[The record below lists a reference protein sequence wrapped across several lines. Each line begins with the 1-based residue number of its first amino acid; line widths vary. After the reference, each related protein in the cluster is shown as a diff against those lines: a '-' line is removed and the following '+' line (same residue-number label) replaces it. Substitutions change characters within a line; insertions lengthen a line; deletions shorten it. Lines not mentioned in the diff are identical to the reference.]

1 MTMLSVPMKVL
12 SENAVVPKNAYDGD
26 AGVDLCSTE
35 EVVLQPFQR
44 QADGYAARACAYVQC
59 TLSGL
64 CLLQDEACQFG
75 CLGSR
80 NEHPRLHMEGASE
93 EFTRSQH
100 ILHGFA
106 FLKSLHHFFQ
116 SVGVV
121 SR

>member
-1 MTMLSVPMKVL
+1 MHQFHIGL
-12 SENAVVPKNAYDGD
+12 EH
-26 AGVDLCSTE
+26 AGIAPCYPQRIGRDVHGSH
-35 EVVLQPFQR
+35 LQPVQR

-106 FLKSLHHFFQ
+106 HDDALGNI
-116 SVGVV
+116 VEYAEVV
-121 SR
+121 CR